1 MPSSRQARVA
11 RRGLVAAGA
20 AVVFVSACDTTSTF
34 RPNEQ
39 NWGFIY
45 LSALRT
51 TGGEYRT
58 APNASFFR
66 GAVTSVPDARVRTD
80 SCFAAGEYIP
90 PTPGSSI
97 TGVTYLDAGQAITAN
112 IGGTATPIPRVSGST
127 ISYALAAGNTVAYR
141 PGDSVVITVP
151 GITGG
156 FPASEV
162 RGRSAEPFTFEAI
175 QASTSS
181 IPLRWTAAT
190 DPNSALIVSLQYTPA
205 GSGARAQEI
214 RCAFT
219 DDGVDSIPLRQ
230 HQAWSATSN
239 VARNATFT
247 RLRTSIVQ
255 VNGGAME
262 LISTLTLPTPQ
273 P

>member
-1 MPSSRQARVA
+1 MPSSRQARIA
-11 RRGLVAAGA
+11 TRGLVAAGA
-20 AVVFVSACDTTSTF
+20 AVLLVSACDTTSSF

-51 TGGEYRT
+51 NAGEYRT
-58 APNASFFR
+58 APNGSFFR
-66 GAVTSVPDARVRTD
+66 GAVTSVPDARIRTD
-80 SCFAAGEYIP
+80 SCFNAGEYIP
-90 PTPGSSI
+90 PTQGGI
-97 TGVTYLDAGQAITAN
+97 TGVTYLDAGASITTN
-112 IGGTATPIPRVSGST
+112 IGGTATQIPRTSGST
-127 ISYALAAGNTVAYR
+127 VSYALAAGTTVAYR
-141 PGDSVVITVP
+141 PGDSVVVSVQ
-151 GITGG
+151 GSAGG
-156 FPASEV
+156 FPAGEV
-162 RGRSAEPFTFEAI
+162 RGRSAEPFTIDPIA
-175 QASTSS
+175 ASTTS

-190 DPNSALIVSLQYTPA
+190 DPNSALIVSLQYTP
-205 GSGARAQEI
+205 SGTGGRAQEI

-239 VARNATFT
+239 VSRVATFT
-247 RLRTSIVQ
+247 RLRTAIVQ

-262 LISTLTLPTPQ
+262 LISTLTVPTPL

>member
-1 MPSSRQARVA
+1 MSSPRQTRLAG
-11 RRGLVAAGA
+11 RGLLAAGT
-20 AVVFVSACDTTSTF
+20 AVLLVSACDTTSTF

-45 LSALRT
+45 LSALRSA
-51 TGGEYRT
+51 GGEYRT
-58 APNASFFR
+58 APNGSFFR

-80 SCFAAGEYIP
+80 SCFAAGEYVP
-90 PTPGSSI
+90 PTQGGI
-97 TGVTYLDAGQAITAN
+97 TGVTYLDAGPSITAN
-112 IGGTATPIPRVSGST
+112 IGGTATPIPRVTGANVA
-127 ISYALAAGNTVAYR
+127 YALAAGTSVPYR

-156 FPASEV
+156 FPAAEV
-162 RGRSAEPFTFEAI
+162 RGRSAEPFTTDPI
-175 QASTSS
+175 QASTTS
-181 IPLRWTAAT
+181 IPLRWTPAT

-205 GSGARAQEI
+205 GAGARVQEI

-230 HQAWSATSN
+230 HQAWSATAN
-239 VARNATFT
+239 VARTATFT

-262 LISTLTLPTPQ
+262 LISTLTVPTPQ

>member
-1 MPSSRQARVA
+1 MPSSRQARYA
-11 RRGLVAAGA
+11 ARGLVAAGA
-20 AVVFVSACDTTSTF
+20 AVFLVSACDTTSTF

-51 TGGEYRT
+51 NAGEFRT

-66 GAVTSVPDARVRTD
+66 GAVTSVPDSRIRTD
-80 SCFAAGEYIP
+80 SCFSAGEYVP
-90 PTPGSSI
+90 PTQGGI
-97 TGVTYLDAGQAITAN
+97 TGVTYLDAGPAITAN
-112 IGGTATPIPRVSGST
+112 IGGTATSVPRVSGNSV
-127 ISYALAAGNTVAYR
+127 SYALAAGTSVPYR
-141 PGDSVVITVP
+141 PGDSVVISVP

-156 FPASEV
+156 FPAAEV
-162 RGRSAEPFTFEAI
+162 RGRSAEPFTIDPIE
-175 QASTSS
+175 ASTTS

-190 DPNSALIVSLQYTPA
+190 DPNSALIVSLQYTP
-205 GSGARAQEI
+205 SGANARAQEI

-239 VARNATFT
+239 VSRNATFT
-247 RLRTSIVQ
+247 RLRTAIVQ

-262 LISTLTLPTPQ
+262 LISTLTIPTPL

>member
-1 MPSSRQARVA
+1 MPSSRQARSA
-11 RRGLVAAGA
+11 ARGLLSAGA
-20 AVVFVSACDTTSTF
+20 AVLLVSACDTTSTF

-39 NWGFIY
+39 NWGFIF

-51 TGGEYRT
+51 NGGEYRT

-66 GAVTSVPDARVRTD
+66 GAVTSVPDARIRTD
-80 SCFAAGEYIP
+80 SCFNAGEFVP
-90 PTPGSSI
+90 PTQGGI
-97 TGVTYLDAGQAITAN
+97 TGVTYLDAGPVITAN
-112 IGGTATPIPRVSGST
+112 IGGTATQIPRVVGANVA
-127 ISYALAAGNTVAYR
+127 YALAAGTTVPYR
-141 PGDSVVITVP
+141 PGDSVVVTVP

-156 FPASEV
+156 FPAGEV
-162 RGRSAEPFTFEAI
+162 RGRSAEPFSIDPIE
-175 QASTSS
+175 ASTTS

-190 DPNSALIVSLQYTPA
+190 DPNSALIVSLQYTPP
-205 GSGARAQEI
+205 GSGARTQEI

-239 VARNATFT
+239 VSRNVTVT

-255 VNGGAME
+255 VTGGAME
-262 LISTLTLPTPQ
+262 LISTLTVPTPL